1 VIRSSSGRTVA
12 RRTLI
17 GAVALLLPALAGCE
31 AGLNAPTL
39 QYHQVPSG
47 THAVYNGIA
56 ISDAFVLG
64 APSGSTIPSGGSASM
79 FLSLFNGG
87 TNSDQLVGVSAPA
100 AGSVKVT
107 NGAISL
113 PVSSPVNLEGPH
125 PAVILSNLTKTLS
138 SGGSIPVTLDFK
150 HAGSVTLQVPVQPQS
165 FYFSTFSAPPS
176 PGASPTATPKKQP
189 PASPAPGRSSAGAGS
204 GGNGGGGGQQ
214 AP

>member
-17 GAVALLLPALAGCE
+17 GAMALLIPALAGCE

-39 QYHQVPSG
+39 QFHEVPSG
-47 THAVYNGIA
+47 AHAVYNGIT
-56 ISDAFVLG
+56 INNAFVLG
-64 APSGSTIPSGGSASM
+64 APSGSTVPSGGSASM
-79 FLSLFNGG
+79 FMSLFNGG
-87 TNSDQLVGVSAPA
+87 TTSDQLVGVSAPGT

-125 PAVILSNLTKTLS
+125 PAIILSNLSKTLS

-150 HAGSVTLQVPVQPQS
+150 HAGSVTLNVPVQPQS
-165 FYFSTFSAPPS
+165 FYFATFSAPPS

-189 PASPAPGRSSAGAGS
+189 PASPTPARKSAGAG
-204 GGNGGGGGQQ
+204 NGVGPTSGQQ